1 LATAEAGLGKDFL
14 PMVER
19 LKNGKMIYCVKKA
32 QMQQGIVVTKDP
44 PSTCTDCPLAKRYP
58 GRAGFTARLEH
69 DGKMYGLLTVS
80 ITGDFT
86 ADEEEQSLFE
96 EVADDIAFA
105 LHVIEVEEERKQA
118 EKELLFKEDIIRS
131 SSSVIGT
138 CDLEGN
144 MTFGNPAFLTKWG
157 FDDAK
162 EFLGKPFTEYW
173 VVKDR
178 LDEIMQ
184 ALLQGEGRWFGEIK
198 ARRKDGTLFDVQIS
212 AATVYDTEGNPI
224 ALTSTSTDI
233 TDRKRAEEELAK
245 HRNHLEEMVR
255 KRTDELQKMVNLMAG
270 REVRMAELKET
281 IKKLRTQ
288 LEEAGMTPVA
298 DDPLKEMGRVEREE

>member
-1 LATAEAGLGKDFL
+1 
-14 PMVER
+14 
-19 LKNGKMIYCVKKA
+19 
-32 QMQQGIVVTKDP
+32 
-44 PSTCTDCPLAKRYP
+44 
-58 GRAGFTARLEH
+58 
-69 DGKMYGLLTVS
+69 MYGLLTVS
-80 ITGDFT
+80 IPGDFA
-86 ADEEEQSLFE
+86 ADEEEQSLFK
-96 EVADDIAFA
+96 EVAGDIAFA

-212 AATVYDTEGNPI
+212 AATIYDTEGNPI

-233 TDRKRAEEELAK
+233 TERKKIEEELEQ
-245 HRNHLEEMVR
+245 HRMHLEKRIRE
-255 KRTDELQKMVNLMAG
+255 RTDELQKMVNLMAG

-281 IKKLRTQ
+281 IKKLRAQ